1 MLKKLSAFLQSL
13 NSKSTIDMQ
22 QLQIANITIDVVRKD
37 IKNVHLR
44 VYPPPGSVRISA
56 PRRMDLDTI
65 RVFAVSKLNW
75 IKKQQTKLRN
85 QEREAPRDY
94 LNKESHYFKG
104 KRYLLKVVEQN
115 LAPRVVLKHTTIE
128 LYIRPGTCR
137 DRKKSIL
144 DEWYRQQLKELLPA
158 LIQKWEKKMGV
169 QVNEVRIK
177 KMKTRW
183 GTCNREKKRIWLNLD
198 LAKKPVKCLEFIV
211 VHEMVHL
218 FERKHND
225 RFVSYMDKFMP
236 RWKFNNEV
244 LNRTQVC
251 HEQWSY

>member
-1 MLKKLSAFLQSL
+1 
-13 NSKSTIDMQ
+13 MQ
-22 QLQIANITIDVVRKD
+22 QIQIEDITVDVVKRN

-44 VYPPPGSVRISA
+44 VCLSTGSVRISA
-56 PRRMDLDTI
+56 PRRMDMDAI
-65 RVFAVSKLNW
+65 RNFAISKLVW
-75 IKKQQTKLRN
+75 IKKQQAKLKKQRA
-85 QEREAPRDY
+85 EAPREY
-94 LNKESHYFKG
+94 INKESHYFKG

-137 DRKKSIL
+137 DRKKFIL
-144 DEWYRQQLKELLPA
+144 DEWYRQQLKDLLPA

-169 QVNEVRIK
+169 QINEFRIK

-183 GTCNREKKRIWLNLD
+183 GTCNREEKRIWLNLD
-198 LAKKPVKCLEFIV
+198 LAKKPVECLEFIV
-211 VHEMVHL
+211 VHEMTHL

-225 RFVSYMDKFMP
+225 RFTSYMDKFMP
-236 RWKFNNEV
+236 RWKFNKEV

-251 HEQWSY
+251 HEQWGY

>member
-1 MLKKLSAFLQSL
+1 LSVNLP
-13 NSKSTIDMQ
+13 T
-22 QLQIANITIDVVRKD
+22 
-37 IKNVHLR
+37 
-44 VYPPPGSVRISA
+44 GSVRISA
-56 PRRMDLDTI
+56 PRRMDLDSI
-65 RVFAVSKLNW
+65 RVFAVSKLSW

-85 QEREAPRDY
+85 QEREVPREY

-115 LAPRVVLKHTTIE
+115 SAPAVVLKHTTIE
-128 LYIRPGTCR
+128 LYIRPGTSR
-137 DRKKSIL
+137 DKRKAIL
-144 DEWYRQQLKELLPA
+144 DEWYRQRLKELLPL

-169 QVNEVRIK
+169 QVNEFRIK

-183 GTCNREKKRIWLNLD
+183 GTCNIKEKRIWLNLE
-198 LAKKPVKCLEFIV
+198 LAKKPVECLEFIV

>member
-1 MLKKLSAFLQSL
+1 MLKKLSAFLQLS
-13 NSKSTIDMQ
+13 NSKPAIEMQ
-22 QLQIANITIDVVRKD
+22 QLQIADITIDVVRKT
-37 IKNVHLR
+37 IKNVHLS
-44 VYPPPGSVRISA
+44 VNPPTGSVRISA
-56 PRRMDLDTI
+56 PGRMDLDTI
-65 RVFAVSKLNW
+65 RVFAISKLGW
-75 IKKQQTKLRN
+75 IKKQQTKMRN
-85 QEREAPRDY
+85 QEREAPREY
-94 LNKESHYFKG
+94 INKESHFFKG
-104 KRYLLKVVEQN
+104 KRYLLKVVEREA
-115 LAPRVVLKHTTIE
+115 APRVVLKHTTIE
-128 LYIRPGTCR
+128 LHVRPGTTR
-137 DRKKSIL
+137 DKRKAIL
-144 DEWYRQQLKELLPA
+144 DEWYRQQLKECLPS

-169 QVNEVRIK
+169 QINEFRIK

-183 GTCNREKKRIWLNLD
+183 GTCNIQAKRIWLNLE
-198 LAKKPVKCLEFIV
+198 LAKKPVECLEFIV